1 MSLLKKAFFSGVAR
15 VFSLPRLSI
24 PLILTL
30 GLTLGAVL
38 SVIAISSTLLYQPL
52 QGVKNENT
60 LQTFAYKF
68 KMSET
73 LRVSYWNMNR
83 LAAFGERFADLGEWG
98 GITPSDL
105 DVDINDTIYPTTGY
119 IASNNIIDI
128 LGAKLLLGD
137 NVTIASPAKYVWISQ
152 SLWQSAYGGVKSV
165 LGKQLSANNQQYI
178 IAGVIED
185 VMAISG
191 NQKILNQ
198 QVWFI
203 SDLNEVKAQPD
214 NVARITNDL
223 RYLIVKSPNS
233 QTKLPTLAQTN
244 EWLIDYVEQNEKG
257 DDRQMILKFLT
268 NSKKEV
274 IAQDYRSSLLGET
287 ADLIIALFAAVIG
300 LLLMATLNLLNLFI
314 AHYQSRTKEFAI
326 QISLGAS
333 LLKVRTLVLLENLPS
348 FILAAITGLLVTGWA
363 LKSLPIIASDS
374 MPMINAIGLNSTTLI
389 ASVVIILVLSV
400 LFSALAL
407 VDIDKKA
414 LANNLNSSG
423 KGLQAQSNQW
433 LSRALM
439 VVQLSIASVL
449 LTASVM
455 ITMQSYKAVY
465 QDLGYELGNAYNVSV
480 NIADDE
486 YVTKLR
492 DWDNYQNSEVK
503 TLLADVSTLIENKV
517 PNSHVVIPDFAPLSD
532 SLQVRVFQNQDDNGQ
547 RVIHQVRSLSS
558 DFFSTFHIKML
569 AGANLTQ
576 AQIDNDENRIV
587 IDENMARTMFPKL
600 TNDEVIGKTIQLDQS
615 SEQRPPLIITGVVAN
630 TISQTGVADPLTLP
644 AVYSHRIDAVS
655 NLQFTVMMAEGK
667 TMSAD
672 MFATELKRQFPRLSN
687 LQVKPLTDIWQQ
699 QTLNQRVSLWV
710 VIVMT
715 TLTLFLAAIGVAGLT
730 QMTTNHRKYE
740 LAVRMA
746 TGAKQMKLVNFIL
759 KDALWML
766 LIGLGVGFIAAV
778 FSYQQLEQQ
787 LEMLPSFNWLAM
799 SLLDLGLIVI
809 VMLSVI
815 MPAWRVIG
823 SDPMQA
829 LRCD

>member
-1 MSLLKKAFFSGVAR
+1 MSLMKKALFNGVAR

-52 QGVKNENT
+52 QGVKNEGS
-60 LQTFAYKF
+60 LQTFEYRF

-73 LRVSYWNMNR
+73 LSVSYWNMNR
-83 LAAFGERFADLGEWG
+83 LAAFSERFADLGEWA
-98 GITPSDL
+98 GITANDQ
-105 DVDINDTIYPTTGY
+105 DIAINEIIYPTTGY
-119 IASNNIIDI
+119 NASNNILNV

-137 NVTIASPAKYVWISQ
+137 DITMASPAKYVWISE

-165 LGKQLSANNQQYI
+165 LGKQLKANNQNYI

-185 VMAISG
+185 VMAINSS
-191 NQKILNQ
+191 QEILNQ

-203 SDLNEVKAQPD
+203 TDLNEIKSQPD
-214 NVARITNDL
+214 NIGNISNEIDS
-223 RYLIVKSPNS
+223 LIVKSLNG
-233 QTKLPTLAQTN
+233 QAKLPTLAQTD
-244 EWLIDYVEQNEKG
+244 EWLIDYITQNVEG
-257 DDRQMILKFLT
+257 DMRQMILDFLT
-268 NSKKEV
+268 NTNKEV
-274 IAQDYRSSLLGET
+274 IVESYRSNMLGET
-287 ADLIIALFAAVIG
+287 EGLIIALFAAVIG

-314 AHYQSRTKEFAI
+314 AHYQGRTKEFAI

-348 FILAAITGLLVTGWA
+348 FLLAAITGLLVTGWA
-363 LKSLPIIASDS
+363 LKSLPLIAGDS
-374 MPMINAIGLNSTTLI
+374 MPMIDAIGINITTII
-389 ASVVIILVLSV
+389 ASVVIILILSV
-400 LFSALAL
+400 LFSSLAL

-423 KGLQAQSNQW
+423 KGIQAQSNQW
-433 LSRALM
+433 LSRVLM

-455 ITMQSYKAVY
+455 ITMQSYQAVY
-465 QDLGYELGNAYNVSV
+465 QNLGYELGNSFNVTID
-480 NIADDE
+480 IADDE
-486 YVTKLR
+486 YVTQLR
-492 DWDNYQNSEVK
+492 DWEKYQNSEVK
-503 TLLADVSTLIENKV
+503 TLLTDISALIESQV
-517 PNSHVVIPDFAPLSD
+517 PNSHVIIPDFAPLSD
-532 SLQVRVFQNQDDNGQ
+532 SLQVRAFQDQENNGQ
-547 RVIHQVRSLSS
+547 RVIYQVRSLSR
-558 DFFSTFHIKML
+558 DFFSTFSIEML

-576 AQIDNDENRIV
+576 AQIDNDEDRIV
-587 IDENMARTMFPKL
+587 IDENMAKTMFANL
-600 TNDEVIGKTIQLDQS
+600 TNAEVIGKAIQLSQT
-615 SEQRPPLIITGVVAN
+615 SEQPPLIITGVVAN
-630 TISQTGVADPLTLP
+630 TISQTGISDPLGLP
-644 AVYSHRIDAVS
+644 AVYSHRIDAGS
-655 NLQFTVMMAEGK
+655 NLQFTVMMPEGK
-667 TMSAD
+667 TMSAEMID
-672 MFATELKRQFPRLSN
+672 AELKRQFPRLAN
-687 LQVKPLTDIWQQ
+687 LQVRPITDIWQQ

-710 VIVMT
+710 VLAMT
-715 TLTLFLAAIGVAGLT
+715 GLTLFLAAIGVAGLT

-766 LIGLGVGFIAAV
+766 VVGLGLGFIASV

-799 SLLDLGLIVI
+799 SLLDIGLITI

-815 MPAWRVIG
+815 MPAWRVIS